1 MNKYLIKV
9 VEQFRIE
16 SEQEVKDFI
25 EKEKKN
31 PAFELVKYTS
41 ESKEHKTKG
50 EVDDAW
56 FRVTLTKV
64 YNNEREPLV
73 AYEEDGQK

>member
-1 MNKYLIKV
+1 MSKKYLVKV
-9 VEQFRIE
+9 TEQYRVE
-16 SEQEVKDFI
+16 SEQEVKEFI
-25 EKEKKN
+25 EREKRN
-31 PAFELVKYTS
+31 PAFELTKYVS
-41 ESKEHKTKG
+41 EYKEHKTKG

-73 AYEEDGQK
+73 EYEE